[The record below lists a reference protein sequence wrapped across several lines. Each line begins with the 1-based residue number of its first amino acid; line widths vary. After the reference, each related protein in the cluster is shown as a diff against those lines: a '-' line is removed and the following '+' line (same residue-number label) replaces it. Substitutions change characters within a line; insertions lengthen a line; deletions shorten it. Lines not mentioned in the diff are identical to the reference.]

1 MFHLTF
7 VARIARA
14 RFESISHP
22 AEKWSP
28 ARLRSMMHLKCAC
41 GASLQVSDLYAG
53 GQVLCQAC
61 GANVLVPADL
71 SAEDKFRFH
80 CPHCEARVVARKSS
94 AGKKSQ
100 CPACEKLYIVPDP
113 PPEVDSLPNKDS
125 RRIEITTDELALRF
139 GLPFPVGKL
148 EPNHVAPP
156 QPRYLHNPDDDVRP
170 VDPSLPPHVLPTNGA
185 DSHYLQRLLED
196 EPEPEFFSAGRN
208 HAEAGP
214 TAEWPRVP
222 QSSAGWG
229 ESSSAPTAA
238 AIPQIAA
245 PPKPSSVGELQV
257 LSGNCSGQRIALDFR
272 RFVVGAE
279 RDCNFRPIGPLLSR
293 HHCVFKKDEYSLRVR
308 DLGSTNGTFVN
319 GRRIFSEA
327 ILKPGDE
334 VRIADVTFHV
344 VLPRGP
350 DVIHLRPDSVP
361 SISDFVIL

>member
-1 MFHLTF
+1 
-7 VARIARA
+7 
-14 RFESISHP
+14 
-22 AEKWSP
+22 
-28 ARLRSMMHLKCAC
+28 MMNIKCAC
-41 GASLQVSDLYAG
+41 GASLRVSELYAG
-53 GQVLCQAC
+53 GQVLCQAS
-61 GANVLVPADL
+61 GATVLVPADL

-80 CPHCEARVVARKSS
+80 CPHCEARVVGRKSS

-100 CPACEKLYIVPDP
+100 CPSCENIYIVPEP
-113 PPEVDSLPNKDS
+113 PPEADSLPSKDS

-148 EPNHVAPP
+148 EPNNVAPP
-156 QPRYLHNPDDDVRP
+156 QPRYLHNPDGPDEVERQP
-170 VDPSLPPHVLPTNGA
+170 QPPLPAHVLPTNGA
-185 DSHYLQRLLED
+185 GSHVFQPSFDE
-196 EPEPEFFSAGRN
+196 EPELAVFSAERQR
-208 HAEAGP
+208 AEAAP

-222 QSSAGWG
+222 QAPAGWG
-229 ESSSAPTAA
+229 DSSSAPTAA
-238 AIPQIAA
+238 AISQIAV

-257 LSGNCSGQRIALDFR
+257 LSGPCSGQRIRLDFH

-279 RDCNFRPIGPLLSR
+279 RDCNFRPVGPLLSR

-327 ILKPGDE
+327 ILKPGDA